1 MQIVKNGDEVKVH
14 YTGALLS
21 GEQFDSSAG
30 REPLKFTVGSGQMIK
45 GFDAALLGM
54 TVGEKKTITIPS
66 NEAYGER
73 NDEAIIRFPKKNIPE
88 NMQLEKGMKL
98 QLTNESGRPIPVV
111 VADIEEDNIVFDTNH
126 SLAGKDLVFDIELM
140 EIS

>member
-1 MQIVKNGDEVKVH
+1 MQ
-14 YTGALLS
+14 
-21 GEQFDSSAG
+21 AG
-30 REPLKFTVGSGQMIK
+30 REPLKFTVGPGQMIK

-98 QLTNESGRPIPVV
+98 QLTNESGRPIPIV
-111 VADIEEDNIVFDTNH
+111 VADIEEDNIVLIPIIPWQEKILF
-126 SLAGKDLVFDIELM
+126 
-140 EIS
+140 